1 MAHRVTGWR
10 RVWRAVRYPLL
21 GFGVAVPVGLYEAYT
36 FRARSSVDVDFHESM
51 RGVDRLP
58 DNALDRWLYWLTM
71 SAELGFVSS
80 VFIALMGACHEVEIL
95 EHDKLLQPLRK
106 CVLMGGCAPPG
117 VVSARRVVSAAVRRA
132 GGLFGERA
140 VHGSAAGEGR
150 ARLHRRRR

>member
-80 VFIALMGACHEVEIL
+80 VFIALMGTCHEVEIL

-106 CVLMGGCAPPG
+106 CVLMEGGCAPG
-117 VVSARRVVSAAVRRA
+117 VVSARRA